1 MNKQKMLS
9 KIIALASKKHSEQ
22 FDRGGAP
29 YILHCFQVMKNL
41 KSKDQ
46 ELCCIAIG
54 HDLLEDTDVTPE
66 MLRSIGCST
75 RVVNGIIA
83 MTRVEGQSYEDYQKQ
98 IMAKDDAILVKMA
111 DLQHN
116 TDIRRLKGVRDKDI
130 QRTEKYF
137 HFYLLLQK
145 IKLERGL

>member
-1 MNKQKMLS
+1 
-9 KIIALASKKHSEQ
+9 
-22 FDRGGAP
+22 
-29 YILHCFQVMKNL
+29 
-41 KSKDQ
+41 
-46 ELCCIAIG
+46 
-54 HDLLEDTDVTPE
+54 
-66 MLRSIGCST
+66 
-75 RVVNGIIA
+75 
-83 MTRVEGQSYEDYQKQ
+83 
-98 IMAKDDAILVKMA
+98 MAKDDAILVKMA